1 MTIKQ
6 PHSEIPKFKEDLRG
20 RIANLAMKP
29 SYANTLIPLFEAV
42 MNSLHSVQDRFGNS
56 WRENCHIEIEV
67 IQNEN
72 HDTHSFNVR
81 DNGIG
86 LNEQNFDSFCTYDS
100 RLKVGRGGKGVG
112 RLTWLKVFEEVE
124 VSSIFEEN
132 SQKYGRKFK
141 FLLDNDAAFQEH
153 EVLSEPQDTE
163 LHTCIALKRLK
174 NGYQNYCP
182 KKLEKIV
189 HRISAHFLPFLIGSK
204 QPKIVVKNRS
214 ESIDLVDV
222 VAQNIRLMDTNSFE
236 VQDVGTFE
244 VNHIYVDKLLI
255 ESGNQHTI
263 YLTANDRI
271 VRDHGINN
279 QIGLDSHIDHQGM
292 QSYYVGLVSS
302 PFLDDNVTQERNNFD
317 ITPEDSKAIT
327 KNAEKSAI
335 CFLHDPIDSLL
346 DSKVNRIEEVI
357 ANFPRFSYLV
367 SNLREFAKCMPLNRK
382 SEEEIYKQLSVFDFR
397 ASQDV
402 KNDLKNIVGNEP
414 SESSDDSFEIKV
426 KDLMTRIGQQ
436 ERASLAEYI
445 SKRKLV
451 IDFLQQSLGFEDRDS
466 ETAYREKAIHQI
478 FCPLNVSSGDIDYG
492 SHNLW
497 LIDDRLAYYDFW
509 TSDKNIKSFVKT
521 SEARERPDLILFKGS
536 HLLRRTGTNQ
546 PVVIVE
552 FKRPGRTDYSGA
564 QNPVRQILN
573 YIVELRDAS
582 VTDNNGALIT
592 EIGQET
598 PFFCYIIADLTTSL
612 KRELEFSGINQALPG
627 GRGLYGY
634 NSSLG
639 AYIEVLEFEKIVS
652 DARIRHEA
660 FFSKLGIN

>member
-1 MTIKQ
+1 MNIRRPPSDT
-6 PHSEIPKFKEDLRG
+6 PKFKEDLRG

-42 MNSLHSVQDRFGNS
+42 MNSLHSVQDRFGDS
-56 WRENCHIEIEV
+56 WQENCRIEIHV
-67 IQNEN
+67 LQDEN
-72 HDTHSFNVR
+72 QTTHSFNVL
-81 DNGIG
+81 DNGNG

-100 RLKVGRGGKGVG
+100 RLKVNRGGKGVG
-112 RLTWLKVFEEVE
+112 RLTWLKAFEEVE
-124 VSSIFEEN
+124 VSSVFQEN
-132 SQKYGRKFK
+132 LQKYRRKFN
-141 FLLDNDAAFQEH
+141 FLLDNVAAFQDH
-153 EVLSEPQDTE
+153 EILCESQETE
-163 LHTCIALKRLK
+163 LQTCISLKRLK

-182 KKLEKIV
+182 KRLETIV
-189 HRISAHFLPFLIGSK
+189 NRISAHFLPFLIGSTK
-204 QPKIVVKNRS
+204 PKIVVRNRT

-222 VAQNIRLMDTNSFE
+222 VANNIQLMDTKSFE
-236 VQDVGTFE
+236 LENVGTFE
-244 VNHIYVDKLLI
+244 VKHLYVNKMLI
-255 ESGNQHTI
+255 ETGTQHTV

-271 VRDHGINN
+271 VREHGINN
-279 QIGLDSHIDHQGM
+279 QTGLESHIVHHGV

-302 PFLDDNVTQERNNFD
+302 QFLDNNVTQERNNFD
-317 ITPEDSKAIT
+317 ITPEDNKAIT
-327 KNAEKSAI
+327 KKAEKSAI
-335 CFLHDPIDSLL
+335 NFLHGPIENLL
-346 DSKVNRIEEVI
+346 ESKASRIEEVI
-357 ANFPRFSYLV
+357 ANYPRFSYLV
-367 SNLREFAKCMPLNRK
+367 SDLREFARKLPLNRK
-382 SEEEIYKQLSVFDFR
+382 SEEEIYKELSVYDFR

-402 KNDLKNIVGNEP
+402 KNDLKHIVGNGHSVTTDEA
-414 SESSDDSFEIKV
+414 FETKV
-426 KDLMTRIGQQ
+426 QELMTRIGQQ

-451 IDFLQQSLGFEDRDS
+451 IDFLQQSLGFEDKNS
-466 ETAYREKAIHQI
+466 ETVHKEKAIHQI

-509 TSDKNIKSFVKT
+509 TSDKSIKSFVKT
-521 SEARERPDLILFKGS
+521 SEARARPDLILFKGT
-536 HLLRRTGTNQ
+536 HLLRRKGTNQ

-552 FKRPGRTDYSGA
+552 FKRPGRTDYSGTE
-564 QNPVRQILN
+564 NPVRQILN
-573 YIVELRDAS
+573 YIVELRNAS

-598 PFFCYIIADLTTSL
+598 PFFCYIIADLTASL
-612 KRELEFSGINQALPG
+612 KRELEFSSINQALPG

-652 DARIRHEA
+652 DARVRHEA